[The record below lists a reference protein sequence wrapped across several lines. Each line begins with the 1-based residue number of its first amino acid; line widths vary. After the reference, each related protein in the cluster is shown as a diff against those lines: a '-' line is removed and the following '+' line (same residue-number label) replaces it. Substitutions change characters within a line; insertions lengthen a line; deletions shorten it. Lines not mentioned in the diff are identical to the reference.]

1 MPFDYDDPYV
11 VVSCTICR
19 ATRDAVQI
27 EDGAGEL
34 HWIPRSCLHGASDLI
49 VKKAMMGDE
58 AELKIR
64 EWIAKQEGLV

>member
-11 VVSCTICR
+11 VVSCTIRR

-27 EDGAGEL
+27 EDKFGEL

-49 VKKAMMGDE
+49 VKRAMMGDE
-58 AELKIR
+58 ADLKIR
-64 EWIAKQEGLV
+64 EWIATREGLV